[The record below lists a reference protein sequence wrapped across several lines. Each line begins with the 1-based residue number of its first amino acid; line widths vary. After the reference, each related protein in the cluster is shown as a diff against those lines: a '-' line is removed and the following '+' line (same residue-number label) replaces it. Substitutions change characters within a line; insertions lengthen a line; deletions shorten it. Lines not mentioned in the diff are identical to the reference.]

1 MNQQSGRS
9 LIEILGVLTIGAVM
23 IAAAG
28 GMYHAIDQRQKRV
41 VALETMK
48 DIVNQTKTLMEYSGS
63 YEKVSIDYLIE
74 AGVLK
79 NKKAPIG
86 SDEWRIKPTKEG
98 FVIQLFN
105 LTYDDCAFFATKNIE
120 WASSV
125 VINNNTIQNNSL
137 TPKEKE
143 EVKPF
148 DLDDGMHID
157 NGDDTDR
164 SKYCNRKPENT
175 FDFIVE

>member
-63 YEKVSIDYLIE
+63 YDKVSIDYLIE

-86 SDEWRIKPTKEG
+86 SDAWRIKPTEKG
-98 FVIQLFN
+98 FVIQLFK

-164 SKYCNRKPENT
+164 SKYCNKRPENA

>member
-63 YEKVSIDYLIE
+63 YDKVSIDYLIE

-86 SDEWRIKPTKEG
+86 SDEWRIKPTEKG
-98 FVIQLFN
+98 FEIQLFK

-125 VINNNTIQNNSL
+125 VINDNKITVNKPK
-137 TPKEKE
+137 PKEKLDE
-143 EVKPF
+143 PILKPTDDF
-148 DLDDGMHID
+148 DLKPEDSEDS
-157 NGDDTDR
+157 
-164 SKYCNRKPENT
+164 SKYCIEHPDNVIT
-175 FDFIVE
+175 FVVE

>member
-9 LIEILGVLTIGAVM
+9 LIEILGVLTISAVM
-23 IAAAG
+23 VAAAG

-41 VALETMK
+41 VALETLK
-48 DIVNQTKTLMEYSGS
+48 DIANQTKTLMEYSGS
-63 YEKVSIDYLIE
+63 YEGVSIEYLIE

-79 NKKAPIG
+79 NTKAPIG
-86 SDEWRIKPTKEG
+86 SDWRIKPTKEG

-125 VINNNTIQNNSL
+125 VINNNTIQYNSL
-137 TPKEKE
+137 S
-143 EVKPF
+143 
-148 DLDDGMHID
+148 LDDDLHI
-157 NGDDTDR
+157 NNEDDTDR
-164 SKYCNRKPENT
+164 SKYCNKRPENA

>member
-23 IAAAG
+23 IAAAVSL
-28 GMYHAIDQRQKRV
+28 YTSINQRQQRV

-48 DIVNQTKTLMEYSGS
+48 DIANQTKTLMKYSGS
-63 YEKVSIDYLIE
+63 YEGVSIEYLIE

-79 NKKAPIG
+79 NAKAPIG
-86 SDEWRIKPTKEG
+86 SDKWRIKPTEKG

-120 WASSV
+120 WASSI
-125 VINNNTIQNNSL
+125 VINNNTIQHDTLNPND
-137 TPKEKE
+137 
-143 EVKPF
+143 EVP
-148 DLDDGMHID
+148 ID
-157 NGDDTDR
+157 HKVVIDC
-164 SKYCNRKPENT
+164 SKYCNKQPENT

>member
-23 IAAAG
+23 IAAAA

-63 YEKVSIDYLIE
+63 YDKVSIDYLIE

-86 SDEWRIKPTKEG
+86 GAWEIKPTEKG
-98 FVIQLFN
+98 FAIQLFK
-105 LTYDDCAFFATKNIE
+105 LTYEECAFLATKNVE
-120 WASSV
+120 WANSI
-125 VINNNTIQNNSL
+125 VINDNKITVNKPNLKENVEEPSL
-137 TPKEKE
+137 
-143 EVKPF
+143 KPMDGF
-148 DLDDGMHID
+148 DLKPEDSEDS
-157 NGDDTDR
+157 
-164 SKYCNRKPENT
+164 SKYCIEHHDNVIT
-175 FDFIVE
+175 FVVE

>member
-63 YEKVSIDYLIE
+63 YDKVSIDYLIE

-79 NKKAPIG
+79 NRKAPIG

-98 FVIQLFN
+98 FEIQLFN

-120 WASSV
+120 WASSI
-125 VINNNTIQNNSL
+125 VINDNTITVNQ
-137 TPKEKE
+137 PKEKLDE
-143 EVKPF
+143 PLPKPIDGF
-148 DLDDGMHID
+148 DL
-157 NGDDTDR
+157 
-164 SKYCNRKPENT
+164 KPEGSEDSSTYCIEHPDNVIT
-175 FDFIVE
+175 FVVE

>member
-9 LIEILGVLTIGAVM
+9 LIEILGVLTISAVM
-23 IAAAG
+23 VAAAG

-41 VALETMK
+41 VALETLK
-48 DIVNQTKTLMEYSGS
+48 DIANQTKTLMEYSGS
-63 YEKVSIDYLIE
+63 YEGVSIEYLIE

-79 NKKAPIG
+79 NAKAPIG
-86 SDEWRIKPTKEG
+86 SNEWRIKPTKEG

-125 VINNNTIQNNSL
+125 VINNNTIQYNSL
-137 TPKEKE
+137 SPKEKE
-143 EVKPF
+143 ELKPL
-148 DLDDGMHID
+148 DLNDDLHI
-157 NGDDTDR
+157 NNEDDTDR
-164 SKYCNRKPENT
+164 SKYCNKRPENA